1 MNKVEMLIEAEKMF
15 GEKVEAAYKAQ
26 LEKEKAVI
34 QKHVEASGVKLA
46 VINER
51 FDVENLKVTIPE
63 DGKSWGHDLDLTY
76 RRDWCWREDGTTI
89 HNREL
94 KLNVSAMGSF
104 GKDDARKVAYYALVG
119 YFAGHM
125 AEVEADLANIGWEDF
140 DHAREALRKARDE
153 RENEE
158 QRIKAEAFQKAYA
171 DFEKKL
177 AAGVSIKVGDY
188 KTSIKRD
195 ENGAFIKDNDGNFV
209 YNVVPEIQKVEKV
222 TAKMVYWAEWKG
234 QDKKYDV
241 ISKLATGKWTIVG

>member
-1 MNKVEMLIEAEKMF
+1 M
-15 GEKVEAAYKAQ
+15 
-26 LEKEKAVI
+26 
-34 QKHVEASGVKLA
+34 
-46 VINER
+46 
-51 FDVENLKVTIPE
+51 TIPE
-63 DGKSWGHDLDLTY
+63 EGKSWGHDLDLTY
-76 RRDWCWREDGTTI
+76 RRDWFWREDGTRAN
-89 HNREL
+89 NREL

-140 DHAREALRKARDE
+140 DHAREALRRARDE

-177 AAGVSIKVGDY
+177 AAGVSIKVLDEE
-188 KTSIKRD
+188 TSIKRD
-195 ENGAFIKDNDGNFV
+195 AAGNCLKDENGRFI
-209 YNVVPEIQKVEKV
+209 YNVVPVIQKVEKV

-234 QDKKYDV
+234 QDKKHDV
-241 ISKLATGKWTIVG
+241 ISNLATGKWAIVG

>member
-26 LEKEKAVI
+26 LEKAKAVI

-46 VINER
+46 VVNER

-63 DGKSWGHDLDLTY
+63 EGKSWGHDLDLTY
-76 RRDWCWREDGTTI
+76 RREWCWREDGTTVN
-89 HNREL
+89 NREL

-104 GKDDARKVAYYALVG
+104 CKDDASKVAYYALVG

-125 AEVEADLANIGWEDF
+125 AEVEADLANISWEDF
-140 DHAREALRKARDE
+140 DHAREALIKARDE

-171 DFEKKL
+171 EFEKKL
-177 AAGVSIKVGDY
+177 TAGVSIKIRDEQ
-188 KTSIKRD
+188 TSIKRD
-195 ENGAFIKDNDGNFV
+195 ADGNCLKDDKGDFI
-209 YNVVPEIQKVEKV
+209 YNVVPVIQKVEKV

-241 ISKLATGKWTIVG
+241 ISKLATGKWTIIG